1 MGRPRFAAHPL
12 LTVATSVNRRAVVLY
27 SERVLDDLWNV
38 DLGDQIRLRAAF
50 GGLPAGSEGV
60 VFGFYRHPDEPAIAV
75 RFGDVRLT
83 VPLELCEIVGSTS
96 LRQSG

>member
-1 MGRPRFAAHPL
+1 MPRGPSACNFCQL
-12 LTVATSVNRRAVVLY
+12 SSYGLILRRG
-27 SERVLDDLWNV
+27 VLDDLSNV

-83 VPLELCEIVGSTS
+83 VPLELCEVVRSTS

>member
-1 MGRPRFAAHPL
+1 MPRGPSA
-12 LTVATSVNRRAVVLY
+12 VNFCQLPTDRLILRRGV
-27 SERVLDDLWNV
+27 SDDLSNV

-50 GGLPAGSEGV
+50 SGLPAGSEGV

-83 VPLELCEIVGSTS
+83 VPLELCEIVGAAS

>member
-1 MGRPRFAAHPL
+1 MPHGPSA
-12 LTVATSVNRRAVVLY
+12 LY
-27 SERVLDDLWNV
+27 FCQWPNDRLILRSGVLDDLSNV

-75 RFGDVRLT
+75 RFGDVKLN
-83 VPLELCEIVGSTS
+83 VPLAFCEIVGSGS
-96 LRQSG
+96 LRPSG

>member
-1 MGRPRFAAHPL
+1 VP
-12 LTVATSVNRRAVVLY
+12 
-27 SERVLDDLWNV
+27 DDLSNV

-60 VFGFYRHPDEPAIAV
+60 VFGFYRHPDEPAVAV

-96 LRQSG
+96 LRHSG